1 MSGQY
6 VKISFKF
13 EVSFLGAVDN
23 FPINSEH
30 SEKIINWYL
39 DYIGDLDD
47 EGIDKDTLEFKLVE
61 DTDNIYKCTYT
72 MKKEKAENLTDR
84 GFKSI
89 HQLIVDPDED
99 GNYPIEMDDEN
110 FLVCGT
116 LLEDE
121 EKEIVNQQNIN
132 EMISSMN
139 IN

>member
-1 MSGQY
+1 MSEEQ
-6 VKISFKF
+6 VNISFKF
-13 EVSFLGAVDN
+13 TVSFLGGAGN
-23 FPINSEH
+23 LSPNPEH

-61 DTDNIYKCTYT
+61 DTHNIYKCTYT

-84 GFKSI
+84 GFRFI